1 MADLEIY
8 DRISTGGTSWVQVSG
23 VPDTPRVMMLSC
35 TSDFRLGYGDT
46 EPVNNWIHV
55 ENQGKMPFVIRVDNP
70 SKLWVQTHA
79 GNNLV
84 NMMGYPINSGFIPY
98 A

>member
-8 DRISTGGTSWVQVSG
+8 DRNSTGGTAWVAATG
-23 VPDTPRVMMLSC
+23 LPTEPRVMVMAASG
-35 TSDFRLGYGDT
+35 DFRVGYGDT

-55 ENQGKMPFVIRVDNP
+55 ENQGKMPFVMRVDDP
-70 SKLWVQTHA
+70 SLLWVQTHA